1 MMIVILRYLRTGRWT
16 TMKIARIKNVKE
28 GDTYAVI
35 SDDGKRLI
43 TKSEIQEQT
52 GIPIPSNIKEF
63 MFKGWLDEVKEHQ
76 NKLTYNHRVEDIE
89 LLAPISNP
97 PKIICLA
104 FNYYDH
110 ARDAGLT
117 PSDEPVIFMKPRTTL
132 NSPFNDIICPS
143 FVKRLDYEAEIAV
156 IIGEDTKKVSENQ
169 ALEPVFGYMILHD
182 VSSRDIQFKDKQ
194 YTRAKS
200 IDTFAP
206 CGPWITTKEEVG
218 DPQNLKIVTKVN
230 GETRQ
235 NSSSINMVLPIKRII
250 SSLSMV
256 MTIEA
261 GDIIST
267 GTPAG
272 VAMSMKEPKYLKDGD
287 IVEITIE
294 KLGMI
299 RNRIV
304 FR

>member
-1 MMIVILRYLRTGRWT
+1 
-16 TMKIARIKNVKE
+16 MKVARIKDTKM
-28 GDTYAVI
+28 GDTYAIV
-35 SDDGKRLI
+35 SDDGTKLI
-43 TKSEIQEQT
+43 TRSEIQEQT
-52 GIPIPSNIKEF
+52 SIPIPPSIKEF
-63 MFKGWLDEVKEHQ
+63 MFKDWLSEVKVYQ
-76 NKLTYNHRVEDIE
+76 NSLTYSHKIEDVE
-89 LLAPISNP
+89 LLAPLPNP

-132 NSPFNDIICPS
+132 NSPFSDIICPS

-169 ALEPVFGYMILHD
+169 ALESVFGYMILHD

-206 CGPWITTKEEVG
+206 CGPWITTKDEIG
-218 DPQNLKIVTKVN
+218 DPQNLKIITKVN
-230 GETRQ
+230 GEIRQ
-235 NSSSINMVLPIKRII
+235 NSSSVNMVLSINRII

-272 VAMSMKEPKYLKDGD
+272 VAMSMKEPQYLKDGD
-287 IVEITIE
+287 IVEIAIE

-299 RNRIV
+299 RNRVV
-304 FR
+304 FQ